1 MPDNFA
7 IIEAAAKGTKVI
19 GLAYS
24 GDKIRLNGWEY
35 PLVIDISGM
44 SIPAT
49 VPLLTNHENRTASR
63 IGVVTPKVE
72 ANTITIEGE
81 ITSSNG
87 TATGIIEQASAGAS
101 WQLSIGAVAEVKEM
115 VAAGTRMINGILH
128 QAPFIHVK
136 KSTLRE
142 VSVVAI
148 GADANAE
155 MKIAAAYLVGAD
167 SIFSTGKLDI
177 EKERNME
184 FEAYVKSLGLDLAKV
199 TDEQKKKLEAAW
211 KADIA
216 ASKKEDG
223 EGKEPE
229 KKVEAK
235 QKDEPAKEIKASADF
250 VDPVAQVREE
260 HKRISEIKA
269 ACASYPEIEAKAIA
283 DGLSVIEAKALI
295 LDTVNARQGSEINA
309 AYGINT
315 GAGKATGSEV
325 IEAAAVLGTG
335 AVSKPE
341 NHYQENVLEAAHKLR
356 NIGLKEIIRA
366 CAAEEGKHIQAGASV
381 NIMAA
386 AGFSTVSLPKM
397 LGNIANKSLME
408 GFNQAESV
416 SVKLAEKISA
426 NDFKQHT
433 GVKLGGLGRMEAV
446 QNGGQIKNGTMSE
459 EYFNYRVNT
468 KGMLVG
474 LTEEMIQNDDLG
486 GFTRMSK
493 NLGIAAYNSRE
504 FDFWAYVLDNTG
516 SFFSAGN
523 GNYITAA
530 LSIDAITTA
539 LTALRTQTGIDGE
552 PIALSAKYLV
562 VPPQLEGTARAI
574 YAGNAVQGSTSKTSN
589 ANIYQG
595 VYEPAVT
602 PHLQNSA
609 VSDNC
614 STTGWY
620 LWSDINKPFG
630 IAYLNGADTPTV
642 EEVDPDAN
650 FLGRAWRGVFRYGI
664 CQIEKRGAVM
674 STGAGS

>member
-44 SIPAT
+44 LIPST

-87 TATGIIEQASAGAS
+87 TATGIIEQASAGAA

-115 VAAGTRMINGILH
+115 VATGTRMINGILH

-148 GADANAE
+148 GADANTE
-155 MKIAAAYLVGAD
+155 MKIAAAYFVGAD

-177 EKERNME
+177 EKESNMD
-184 FEAYVKSLGLDLAKV
+184 FEAYVKSLGVDLEKV
-199 TDEQKKKLEAAW
+199 NDEQKKKLEAAW

-216 ASKKEDG
+216 ASAKD
-223 EGKEPE
+223 E
-229 KKVEAK
+229 KKPETKVETK
-235 QKDEPAKEIKASADF
+235 QNQEPVREIKASADL

-260 HKRISEIKA
+260 HKRIGEIKA
-269 ACASYPEIEAKAIA
+269 ACNGYPEIEAKAIA
-283 DGLSVIEAKALI
+283 DGLSVVEAKALI
-295 LDTVNARQGSEINA
+295 LDTVNARQGSEIHA

-315 GAGKATGSEV
+315 GAGRATGSEV

-341 NHYQENVLEAAHKLR
+341 NHYKENVLEAAHKLR

-366 CAAEEGKHIQAGASV
+366 CAAEEGKRIEAGASV
-381 NIMAA
+381 NILASV
-386 AGFSTVSLPKM
+386 GFSTVSLPKM

-408 GFNQAESV
+408 GFSQAESV
-416 SVKLAEKISA
+416 AVKLAEKISA
-426 NDFKQHT
+426 NDFKEHT
-433 GVKLGGLGRMEAV
+433 GVKLGGLGRLETV
-446 QNGGQIKNGTMSE
+446 QNGGQIKEGTMSE
-459 EYFNYRVNT
+459 EYFTYRVNT
-468 KGMLVG
+468 RGKLVG
-474 LTEEMIQNDDLG
+474 LTREMIQNDDTG
-486 GFTRMSK
+486 GFTRMSR

-504 FDFWAYVLDNTG
+504 FDFWKLVLDNTG
-516 SFFSAGN
+516 SFFSSGN
-523 GNYITAA
+523 GNYITSA

-539 LTALRTQTGIDGE
+539 LTELKTQTGIDGE

-574 YAGNAVQGSTSKTSN
+574 YAGNAVQGSSSKTSN

-602 PHLQNSA
+602 PYLQNSS
-609 VSDNC
+609 VSDNY

-630 IAYLNGADTPTV
+630 IAYLNGAESPMV

-650 FLGRAWRGVFRYGI
+650 FLGRAWRAIYDYGI
-664 CQIEKRGAVM
+664 CQVEKRGAVM